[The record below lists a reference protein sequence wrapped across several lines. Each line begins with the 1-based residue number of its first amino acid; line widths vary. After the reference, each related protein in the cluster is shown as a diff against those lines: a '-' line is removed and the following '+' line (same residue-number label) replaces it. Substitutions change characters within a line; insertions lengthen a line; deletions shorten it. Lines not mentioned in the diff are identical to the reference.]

1 MARQI
6 VATSS
11 NWGTAARAQSAQTD
25 VIIQDLWPGIKAL
38 VQEEISNGEFGDLS
52 QSGIGFLVDTS
63 IQAIPAEEYLN
74 TPLSAFKSKVQEF
87 VQAFADGTTGQQA
100 LNALLSGQT
109 QYAKGDLTFGAW
121 KDLAS
126 ENARQLQ
133 ASGNM
138 LPGFQELVDDTFGTG
153 IDGFFATVER
163 RLLGGATDSGQTI
176 PGMFSDATREWIDS

>member
-1 MARQI
+1 MGAM
-6 VATSS
+6 
-11 NWGTAARAQSAQTD
+11 RASAHDTD
-25 VIIQDLWPGIKAL
+25 ANAIIKDLWPGLKAL

-52 QSGIGFLVDTS
+52 QSSMGFLVDTA
-63 IQAIPAEEYLN
+63 IQAIPAEEFSK
-74 TPLSAFKSKVQEF
+74 TSMSEFRSKVQEF
-87 VQAFADGTTGQQA
+87 AQAFADGTTGQQA